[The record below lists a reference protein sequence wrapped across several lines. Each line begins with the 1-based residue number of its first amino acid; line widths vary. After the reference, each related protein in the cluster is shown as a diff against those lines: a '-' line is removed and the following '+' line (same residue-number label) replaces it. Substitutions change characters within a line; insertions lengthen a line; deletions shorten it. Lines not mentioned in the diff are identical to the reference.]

1 MATRREILTFS
12 CDQLY
17 EWLLT
22 SLKDDVGDE
31 PIEEVRCQRINGAA
45 FLKLSDEDLR
55 ELFPLIGERKAVQ
68 RQIIR
73 FKPKVKS
80 QIVNNK

>member
-1 MATRREILTFS
+1 MTFS

-22 SLKDDVGDE
+22 SLKDEVGDE

-45 FLKLSDEDLR
+45 FLELSEDDIR

-68 RQIIR
+68 RQINR
-73 FKPKVKS
+73 FKSKVNS
-80 QIVNNK
+80 Q